1 VRAAPHRHV
10 TESEEIEMRD
20 ITERGVVVGRRK
32 GDRR

>member
-1 VRAAPHRHV
+1 V